1 MTNAFPVK
9 IGLEIHGYL
18 DTHEKLF
25 CMCKTDFLNS
35 KPNSLVCPIC
45 TGQPGSKPM
54 APNSDAIKKMIQI
67 ALVFGSKINYSN
79 IIWQRKHY
87 SWADLPKGYQTTIS
101 GMHATT
107 NATGGKFKG
116 INLTELHLEEDPA
129 QWNPDSGKINYNR
142 SGLPLIEI
150 VTEPEFSDAEQVI
163 EWLKSLLLSLSY
175 IKAVRK
181 NAGIKVDVNVSTY
194 GERVEMKNLN
204 SLEKIRKAIEYE
216 IVRQIE
222 NHQKGI
228 VQTRDTLAFDEKSG
242 KTIKMRS
249 KEGAADYRFIPDPDL
264 STITIDKKM
273 VNGIKADLPEMP
285 EVKLTRLLKKY
296 KVGEKDAKI
305 LTKNLELVEFFEEFA
320 DRITKPIRII
330 QKKMDEVM
338 KPIGVVQG
346 EMNKA
351 MEPIRQS
358 QKGIENAMKPLRQLQ
373 KNLSWITI
381 ELPRILNYNKRTLE
395 DAEVDIR
402 PSHVAELVDK
412 VNKGEITV
420 LKGKQIMNDFV
431 PKSFSLKEH
440 KGEISNIDDSAI
452 ENLCR
457 QVIDENAHVVE
468 EYKSGKTASLNFL
481 IGQVMRLS
489 ERRADFKVAGETLK
503 RLING

>member
-1 MTNAFPVK
+1 MEKAFPIK

-18 DTHEKLF
+18 DTREKLF
-25 CMCKTDFLNS
+25 CMCKTDSAPKGVPSAQMASANADKEGNA

-87 SWADLPKGYQTTIS
+87 NWSDLPKGYQTTIS

-163 EWLKSLLLSLSY
+163 EWLKNLLLSLSY

-216 IVRQIE
+216 ILRQVE
-222 NHQKGI
+222 NHNKGI
-228 VQTRDTLAFDEKSG
+228 IQTRDTLAFDEKSG

-273 VNGIKADLPEMP
+273 VNEIKAGLPEMP
-285 EVKLTRLLKKY
+285 EVKLARLLKKY
-296 KVGEKDAKI
+296 KVGEKDAKV
-305 LTKNLELVEFFEEFA
+305 LTKNLELVEFFEELA
-320 DRITKPIRII
+320 KENIN
-330 QKKMDEVM
+330 M
-338 KPIGVVQG
+338 K
-346 EMNKA
+346 
-351 MEPIRQS
+351 
-358 QKGIENAMKPLRQLQ
+358 
-373 KNLSWITI
+373 KNLSWVTI
-381 ELPRILNYNKRTLE
+381 ELLRVLNYNKKTLE
-395 DAEVDIR
+395 DEDVEIL
-402 PSHVAELVDK
+402 PSHLAELIKAVESGK
-412 VNKGEITV
+412 ITV

-440 KGEISNIDDSAI
+440 KGEISSIDDSAI
-452 ENLCR
+452 ENR
-457 QVIDENAHVVE
+457 
-468 EYKSGKTASLNFL
+468 
-481 IGQVMRLS
+481 
-489 ERRADFKVAGETLK
+489 
-503 RLING
+503 

>member
-1 MTNAFPVK
+1 MEKAFPIK

-18 DTHEKLF
+18 DTREKLF
-25 CMCKTDFLNS
+25 CMCKTDFLEA

-79 IIWQRKHY
+79 IVWQRKHY
-87 SWADLPKGYQTTIS
+87 NWADLPKGYQTTIS

-150 VTEPEFSDAEQVI
+150 VTEPEFSNAEQVI

-216 IVRQIE
+216 ILRQVE
-222 NHQKGI
+222 NHKKGI
-228 VQTRDTLAFDEKSG
+228 IQTRDTLAFDEKLG

-264 STITIDKKM
+264 SMIKIDKKM
-273 VNGIKADLPEMP
+273 VNEIKTNLPEMP
-285 EVKLTRLLKKY
+285 EVKLARLLKKY
-296 KVGEKDAKI
+296 NVGEKDAKI
-305 LTKNLELVEFFEEFA
+305 LTKNLELVEFFEELA
-320 DRITKPIRII
+320 KENID
-330 QKKMDEVM
+330 
-338 KPIGVVQG
+338 
-346 EMNKA
+346 MN
-351 MEPIRQS
+351 
-358 QKGIENAMKPLRQLQ
+358 
-373 KNLSWITI
+373 KNLSWVTI
-381 ELPRILNYNKRTLE
+381 ELLRVLNYNKKTLE
-395 DAEVDIR
+395 DEDVEIL
-402 PSHVAELVDK
+402 PSHLAELIKSVTVGK
-412 VNKGEITV
+412 ITV

-440 KGEISNIDDSAI
+440 KGEISSIDDSAI

-457 QVIDENAHVVE
+457 QVIDENAHVVD
-468 EYKSGKTASLNFL
+468 EYKSGKDASLNFL

-503 RLING
+503 RLIR